1 MATLINPQATKAALQ
16 AILIEAL
23 EVVVRDLASAFQ
35 NLIEANVYDW
45 PNTTQRQNGS
55 VVTSPRDIVDT
66 GDFKRS
72 QRVERPNPHI
82 FQFVW
87 DAQYA
92 AYIYYGYRTLGG
104 QTLPGRDWIT
114 PALNDLH
121 KNFEREVARR
131 V

>member
-66 GDFKRS
+66 GAFKRS
-72 QRVERPNPHI
+72 QRLERPNPHI

-92 AYIYYGYRTLGG
+92 AYIYYGYRALGG

-114 PALNDLH
+114 PALDDLRQS
-121 KNFEREVARR
+121 FEREVARR

>member
-1 MATLINPQATKAALQ
+1 MAKLINPQQTKAALQ
-16 AILIEAL
+16 AILIQAL
-23 EVVVRDLASAFQ
+23 EVVVRDLANAFQ
-35 NLIEANVYDW
+35 NLIEANIYAW

-55 VVTSPRDIVDT
+55 TVSSPRDILDT
-66 GDFKRS
+66 GEFKRS
-72 QRVERPNPHI
+72 QRLERPNPQV
-82 FQFVW
+82 FRFVW

-104 QTLPGRDWIT
+104 QTLPGRDWIS
-114 PALNDLH
+114 PALVDLH

>member
-1 MATLINPQATKAALQ
+1 MATLINPQQTKAALQ
-16 AILIEAL
+16 GILTEAL
-23 EVVVRDLASAFQ
+23 EVVVRDLANAFQ
-35 NLIEANVYDW
+35 NLIEANIYDW

-55 VVTSPRDIVDT
+55 TVSSPRNIVDT
-66 GDFKRS
+66 GEFKRS
-72 QRVERPNPHI
+72 QRLERPNPHI

-114 PALNDLH
+114 PALDDLRQ
-121 KNFEREVARR
+121 NFAREVARR

>member
-1 MATLINPQATKAALQ
+1 MATIVNPQATKAILK

-23 EVVVRDLASAFQ
+23 EVVVRDLANAFQ
-35 NLIEANVYDW
+35 SLIEARIYAW

-66 GDFKRS
+66 GEFKRS
-72 QRVERPNPHI
+72 QRLERPNPHI
-82 FQFVW
+82 FNFVW

-104 QTLPGRDWIT
+104 NQMPGRDWIS
-114 PALNDLH
+114 PALNDIY
-121 KNFEREVARR
+121 KEFEREVARR

>member
-1 MATLINPQATKAALQ
+1 MAKLINPQATKAILQ
-16 AILIEAL
+16 AILMESLEA
-23 EVVVRDLASAFQ
+23 VVRDLEGAFQ
-35 NLIEANVYDW
+35 SLIEANIYDW

-55 VVTSPRDIVDT
+55 AVSSPRDIVDT
-66 GDFKRS
+66 GEFKRS
-72 QRVERPNPHI
+72 QRLERPNPHI

-87 DAQYA
+87 DVQYA

-114 PALNDLH
+114 PALDDLRQ
-121 KNFEREVARR
+121 NFEREVARR

>member
-1 MATLINPQATKAALQ
+1 MATLVNPQQTKAALQ

-23 EVVVRDLASAFQ
+23 EVVVRDLANAFQ
-35 NLIEANVYDW
+35 DLIEASIYDW

-55 VVTSPRDIVDT
+55 VVSSPRDIVDT
-66 GDFKRS
+66 GAFKRS
-72 QRVERPNPHI
+72 QRLERPNPHI

-104 QTLPGRDWIT
+104 NQMPGRDWIS
-114 PALNDLH
+114 PALDDLRQ
-121 KNFEREVARR
+121 NFEREVARR